1 MAASDNLK
9 LGDPANT
16 CCRGPGKTAYKNV
29 FGLSVSVMLLFC
41 AFQGLQ
47 SLQSSINSSGGLG
60 LVSLAILYVFFV
72 IAGFVTPG
80 IVKILGTKYAL
91 MGGMVCHFI
100 YVASNYYSDW
110 YTLIPSSILL
120 GFASGPIWAAVSVH
134 LTEIAVKVAPIVKE
148 THQNLIGQF
157 TGIFFL
163 FFQLSQIPGNLAS
176 SLILLY
182 SESNVI
188 SENCTNFSATMIEHK
203 YIYILISVFLLF
215 DIAAIVILALTVD
228 QLPRETPFRSTKNK
242 FQVFL
247 LTPLIDTFKVLV
259 NWKMFFVGFMFIMG
273 GLEQSFI
280 FGTFTQKYVSEC
292 VGVSRVG
299 FMIIVLGLTS
309 AAMSALLSRLLKYV
323 PRFVFVIA
331 AGLINSGLLI
341 FLLTW
346 KHTASYPLI
355 FLFPIGWGIA
365 DAIWNTIS
373 SSFVGILFPRN
384 SDPAYSIARMWLAL
398 GFVIGFIAAN
408 FGDIAARVYLLLA
421 VAVVT
426 VVLYLVVEVMVYLQ
440 SKRPQSLLAGDEINS

>member
-1 MAASDNLK
+1 MANSDASDDLK
-9 LGDPANT
+9 ISTKEVAANP
-16 CCRGPGKTAYKNV
+16 CSRGPGRTAYKNV

-157 TGIFFL
+157 TGILFL

-182 SESNVI
+182 SESNVT

-215 DIAAIVILALTVD
+215 DIAAIVTLALTVD
-228 QLPRETPFRSTKNK
+228 QLPRETPFRLTKNK

-259 NWKMFFVGFMFIMG
+259 NWKMFFVGFMFIMA

-280 FGTFTQKYVSEC
+280 FGTFTQVSILLYSSQKLYLQYAVSEIRIRVCWCQSSWLYDNSSWVDQCCNECTSEQASQICTSFC
-292 VGVSRVG
+292 VCNCCWPDQQWTTDLLGHMEANSQLSFDIFVSHW
-299 FMIIVLGLTS
+299 LG
-309 AAMSALLSRLLKYV
+309 
-323 PRFVFVIA
+323 
-331 AGLINSGLLI
+331 NC
-341 FLLTW
+341 
-346 KHTASYPLI
+346 
-355 FLFPIGWGIA
+355 
-365 DAIWNTIS
+365 
-373 SSFVGILFPRN
+373 
-384 SDPAYSIARMWLAL
+384 
-398 GFVIGFIAAN
+398 
-408 FGDIAARVYLLLA
+408 
-421 VAVVT
+421 
-426 VVLYLVVEVMVYLQ
+426 
-440 SKRPQSLLAGDEINS
+440 